1 MTKQVGTET
10 KQQQKK
16 KAEETHP
23 EPCPH
28 SNPKAHSHMLCLR
41 RDHDLEQTF
50 PMNKGFCNYS
60 GWILAMREHSPT
72 WVCTEVR
79 GWCGDVY
86 ICRFASPFSFLFP
99 FSSLFEMAPLL
110 SLKLEASNRLT
121 ARVSRVLGAG
131 AYRQRQAFVWVLG
144 VQSRVLMLRQQ
155 LLYPLSYLPTSKR
168 AFKA

>member
-1 MTKQVGTET
+1 M
-10 KQQQKK
+10 
-16 KAEETHP
+16 
-23 EPCPH
+23 
-28 SNPKAHSHMLCLR
+28 
-41 RDHDLEQTF
+41 DLGNE
-50 PMNKGFCNYS
+50 
-60 GWILAMREHSPT
+60 REHSPT
-72 WVCTEVR
+72 WVCTKVR

-155 LLYPLSYLPTSKR
+155 VLYALSYLPTSKR
-168 AFKA
+168 AFKAWRLSITQWCSAWFAPSRHMTWQHCREEDSGKVSWKQTAEGLEL